1 MEYVQPI
8 RSKKKIDHIK
18 EILARRSPRNKLMF
32 VLGINTGL
40 RISDIL
46 TLTVG
51 DVYKKQHIEIREQK
65 TGKVRQIK
73 VNANLQAAIEEY
85 FKCYDCEES
94 DKKLFD
100 ISRIQAYRIIN
111 DAARTVGLSDRIGT
125 HTLRKTFGY
134 HHYQKHKDVAIL
146 QNIFKHSS
154 PAVTLR
160 YIGVD
165 ADMIDDSIDD
175 LDI

>member
-8 RSKKKIDHIK
+8 RSKAKIDHIK
-18 EILARRSPRNKLMF
+18 EILGRRSPRNRLMF

-46 TLTVG
+46 TLTVQ
-51 DVYKKQHIEIREQK
+51 DIHNKKHIEIREQK

-73 VNANLQAAIEEY
+73 INQNLQAELTSY
-85 FKCYDCEES
+85 FKCYDCEEPQ
-94 DKKLFD
+94 KKVFD

-111 DAARTVGLSDRIGT
+111 DAARTVGLSERIGT

-134 HHYQKHKDVAIL
+134 YHYQKHKDVAIL
-146 QNIFKHSS
+146 QNIFNHSS
-154 PAVTLR
+154 PSVTLR

-165 ADMIDDSIDD
+165 ADMIDESIDE